1 MDRRRLWWQLAI
13 MMMVLTLA
21 PSLAWASGHGETGKE
36 PTIFEGGWHN
46 VVWTLL
52 IFLTIVFVLGKF
64 AWGPLLGA
72 LQNREQFISDSL
84 ETARKE
90 REESQKLLEKYT
102 EQINKARE
110 EASAICD
117 EGRRDG
123 EELRRKIEAEARAE
137 ADRML
142 RRAKR
147 EIEIAHQH
155 ALKEI
160 YEETADV
167 ATRIAGRVL
176 DREIS
181 AEDHRHLVSASLDE
195 IRQKGP
201 ASSN

>member
-1 MDRRRLWWQLAI
+1 MDRRGLWWQLAVV
-13 MMMVLTLA
+13 MMVLTLA
-21 PSLAWASGHGETGKE
+21 PSLAWASGHGEEGKE
-36 PTIFEGGWHN
+36 PTIFEGGLHN
-46 VVWTLL
+46 VIWTLL
-52 IFLTIVFVLGKF
+52 IFLTIVVVLGKF

-72 LQNREQFISDSL
+72 LQNRERFISESL

-123 EELRRKIEAEARAE
+123 EELRRKIEADARAE
-137 ADRML
+137 AEAMVK
-142 RRAKR
+142 RAKR

-167 ATRIAGRVL
+167 ATRIAGRIL

-181 AEDHRHLVSASLDE
+181 AEDHRRLVSTSLDE
-195 IRQKGP
+195 IKQKGP